1 MKIVWKLAV
10 SVVCIVVI
18 LAAAALVWRTHKHRI
33 AAEQMSLLQAKAE
46 QGDAESQVR
55 LGRAFHYGLGISRD
69 LAACL
74 SWYRKAADQGY
85 ARGEDGIGYLY
96 YTGDGVTQDYAE
108 AFRWFSKAA
117 TQGDAFAQDM
127 LGTMSYYGRGVP
139 PDYNEALRWYRK
151 AADQGDPT
159 AELDLGSVY
168 YSGKAVPKD
177 YAQAA
182 EWYRKA
188 AAQGNARAEYD
199 LGYMYR
205 YGKGVP
211 RNFWEARRLFR
222 QAAAQDDEKAMRA
235 ITCGLTTTAKVSI
248 AIQVLGGL
256 FLAVSFVRVRMNYF
270 AVPHDLL
277 SLREKV
283 TGVAGILFLIDAG
296 YSWYGYTHSKFLNLL
311 YGCNSWTAIKWLF
324 VPVLTAL
331 CIAILRV
338 GGKTEAE

>member
-139 PDYNEALRWYRK
+139 LDYNEALRWYRK

-159 AELDLGSVY
+159 AELDIGSVY

-211 RNFWEARRLFR
+211 RNFWEARRLYR
-222 QAAAQDDEKAMRA
+222 KAAAQGDERAMRA
-235 ITCGLTTTAKVSI
+235 ITCGLTTPAKISI
-248 AIQVLGGL
+248 GIEIFAGL
-256 FLAVSFVRVRMNYF
+256 FFGAGLVPLRLNYF
-270 AVPHDLL
+270 AGPQSSPTL
-277 SLREKV
+277 SEKV
-283 TGVAGILFLIDAG
+283 TGTAGLLFLISAG
-296 YSWYGYTHSKFLNLL
+296 YNWYGYTHLKFVNLI